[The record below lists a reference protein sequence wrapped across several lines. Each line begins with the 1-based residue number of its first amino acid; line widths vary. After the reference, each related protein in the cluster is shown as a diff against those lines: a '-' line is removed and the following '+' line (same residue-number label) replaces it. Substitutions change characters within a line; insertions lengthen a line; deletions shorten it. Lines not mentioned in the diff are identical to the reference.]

1 MTNGLLL
8 HPSSLLGPPPSLAIF
23 PLHPFIQSSVSYTCV
38 VITLASVLHSKQPT
52 ATQKISINVG
62 RQTDDGCH

>member
-8 HPSSLLGPPPSLAIF
+8 HPSSLLGPPPLSCYFSSPPIYTVLRI
-23 PLHPFIQSSVSYTCV
+23 LHVCCDNTGLSI
-38 VITLASVLHSKQPT
+38 AGKQPT

-62 RQTDDGCH
+62 RQTDDGCR